1 MHNHED
7 VGAPFEPSQALPFGL
22 GGLIAGRY
30 EVRGLLGEGGM
41 GATRGGRSP
50 RGLVELSRTP

>member
-1 MHNHED
+1 M